1 MGREFALPGSR
12 SCRSMLFATER
23 LVIGA
28 LPPDTDRQ
36 ANGRIG
42 RVPDIRQLPDSM
54 LDSAL
59 CRANTSRRAPLNKKA
74 ANPSQPLQYPSIR
87 QAPRL
92 LSRCVGAPFL
102 HHEFTNPRRCAFS
115 LGDCRC
121 PAQRKSG
128 SFLMK
133 NALDATVGN
142 QPEERNEDIEELRN
156 PRQPERYAD
165 A

>member
-1 MGREFALPGSR
+1 MTVLAEFPTFVSYPIQCLTP
-12 SCRSMLFATER
+12 LFAEPIQVVARPST
-23 LVIGA
+23 
-28 LPPDTDRQ
+28 
-36 ANGRIG
+36 
-42 RVPDIRQLPDSM
+42 
-54 LDSAL
+54 
-59 CRANTSRRAPLNKKA
+59 KKA

-102 HHEFTNPRRCAFS
+102 HHEFTNSRRCAFS